1 MVVSYAF
8 RDASGRFR
16 TQDEQ
21 RLILRGVGGQL
32 RYEGR
37 WQQ

>member
-1 MVVSYAF
+1 VSYAF
-8 RDASGRFR
+8 RDATGRFR

-21 RLILRGVGGQL
+21 RFILHDVAGRL
-32 RYEGR
+32 RFEGR